1 MPADYIKAMRK
12 LIGNREL
19 LSVGLGV
26 LIQDQ
31 QSRILF
37 EKRTDNGLYC
47 FPGGSIDLGEKLEEA
62 ARRET
67 KEEVGLELNDLT
79 LFLITSGEQGRL
91 EYPNGDVTYYV
102 TFYYSSTPKEGSI
115 PAIGDGESSELVW
128 LSWDEIPE
136 ESRLLPGTKKALEAF
151 QGYQGFPIVD

>member
-1 MPADYIKAMRK
+1 MPTDYIKQIRK
-12 LIGNREL
+12 IIGHDPL
-19 LSVGLGV
+19 LGVGLGV
-26 LIQDQ
+26 LIFNENEE
-31 QSRILF
+31 ILL

-67 KEEVGLELNDLT
+67 REEVGLELNELT

-136 ESRLLPGTKKALEAF
+136 ESKLLPGTKKALEAF
-151 QGYQGFPIVD
+151 RSYQGFPIVD